1 MPRFMF
7 AMAIAMAALAVVAE
21 AQQPVRQAQQ
31 PVRQAQQSVRQ
42 AAPRPTRSYRS
53 YSVTPAPRGDVSAG
67 SRHAAEATWR
77 HAGAKPVGHYGGG
90 R

>member
-31 PVRQAQQSVRQ
+31 SVRQ
-42 AAPRPTRSYRS
+42 AAPRPSRSYRS